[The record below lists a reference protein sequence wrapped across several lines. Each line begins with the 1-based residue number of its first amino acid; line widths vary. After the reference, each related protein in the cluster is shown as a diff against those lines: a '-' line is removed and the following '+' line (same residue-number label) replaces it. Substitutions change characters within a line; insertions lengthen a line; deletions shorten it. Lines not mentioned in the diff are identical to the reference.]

1 MNKSCICFI
10 ADENYLLPT
19 LVAASQAAAHS
30 GPDADILTL
39 LISDDRERAASF
51 RPAFAKGKVELIQHP
66 RSVLEG
72 RHIMHA
78 RLNLDRLLP
87 DKYEEFLYLDS
98 DVQVMSSLEPLLLAD
113 LEHGSILA
121 APDPM
126 SMIIDLDIRIA
137 EDLRRYFASIGFSP
151 ERLRSYFNSG
161 VIRARRDAW
170 KEISSAAME
179 LTKRHGCGL
188 RFPDQDVLNL
198 VAGDAYRPISVRWNF
213 PAFFLQARLER
224 QIAPSI
230 IHFMSNP
237 RPWHGPF
244 LPWGHAGHRPYREA
258 AAMFPELSVQMPT
271 LSSRRYLR
279 LLLQQIWKRVAE
291 APTWRGAHVRE
302 RLLAQESCAYV

>member
-19 LVAASQAAAHS
+19 LVAASQAARHS
-30 GPDADILTL
+30 GPETDVLTL
-39 LISDDRERAASF
+39 LISDDSERAASF
-51 RPAFAKGKVELIQHP
+51 RPAFKQRMVELIEHP

-78 RLNLDRLLP
+78 RLDLDRLLP
-87 DKYEEFLYLDS
+87 VNYEDFLYLDS
-98 DVQVMSSLEPLLLAD
+98 DVQVMSSLAPLLSAD
-113 LEHGSILA
+113 LEPGSILA

-126 SMIIDLDIRIA
+126 SMIIDLDIRLA
-137 EDLRRYFASIGFSP
+137 EDLRRYFASIGFTP
-151 ERLRSYFNSG
+151 DRLRSYFNSG

-170 KEISSAAME
+170 KEIGSAAMK
-179 LTKRHGCGL
+179 LTERHQYAL

-213 PAFFLQARLER
+213 PAFFLQAHLER
-224 QIAPSI
+224 QIAPSV

-244 LPWGHAGHRPYREA
+244 LPWGRAGHRPYRDA
-258 AAMFPELSVQMPT
+258 VTAFPELSAQMPT
-271 LSSRRYLR
+271 LPSRRY
-279 LLLQQIWKRVAE
+279 VAFRIGSSKK
-291 APTWRGAHVRE
+291 AVPVAHVTRSAAPNNAFSP
-302 RLLAQESCAYV
+302 L